1 MQIFWSSKFGVQVP
15 LVGTLNINP
24 LMCLTSVQKG
34 GNPYH
39 RQVLHQTL
47 FLSCNVYKR
56 IVSLW
61 QHENQMLIM
70 CNNKTLVMQSYA

>member
-1 MQIFWSSKFGVQVP
+1 MQIVLSSKFSVQVP

-24 LMCLTSVQKG
+24 SMCLTSVRKG
-34 GNPYH
+34 VNPYH

-47 FLSCNVYKR
+47 LLSWSVYKR

-70 CNNKTLVMQSYA
+70 CNNKTLVM